1 MAVKTY
7 SLSKDGETRLSTN
20 FKVKEFACKDGSDKI
35 LIDGDLVAYLQKIR
49 DWAGTAVTINSGY
62 RTKSYNE
69 SIGGATNSYHVKGQA
84 ADIVVSGKTT
94 LNVARKAEDLGM
106 KGIMQYITSGFVH
119 VDTRTSKYFAKVQN
133 GKTTSVSTFD

>member
-7 SLSKDGETRLSTN
+7 QLSKDGETRLSTN

-49 DWAGTAVTINSGY
+49 DWAGTAVTITSGY

-69 SIGGATNSYHVKGQA
+69 SIISLTQFTIFFLFYS
-84 ADIVVSGKTT
+84 
-94 LNVARKAEDLGM
+94 
-106 KGIMQYITSGFVH
+106 
-119 VDTRTSKYFAKVQN
+119 
-133 GKTTSVSTFD
+133 